1 VGEAVVLKLFIIEL
15 LITAVITWLYK
26 EQAKVKHSLTAD
38 VLLWKTVQIFTLIA
52 LTFIALSVIYK
63 YHCLATDCSLI
74 LFCTVS

>member
-38 VLLWKTVQIFTLIA
+38 VLL
-52 LTFIALSVIYK
+52 
-63 YHCLATDCSLI
+63 
-74 LFCTVS
+74 